1 MYAIVEI
8 NGFQYKV
15 QENQTL
21 EITNVKD
28 FEKGQK
34 VEIDKVLFLKDEN
47 KSYIGKPYVEGAKV
61 IFQFAEQKKGKKIEV
76 MKFRRRSNY
85 KKIKGYRDLITVVK
99 IDKILTP

>member
-15 QENQTL
+15 QENQTF

-28 FEKGQK
+28 FQKGQK
-34 VEIDKVLFLKDEN
+34 VETDKVLFLKDDEKN
-47 KSYIGKPYVEGAKV
+47 YIGKPYVEGAKV
-61 IFQFAEQKKGKKIEV
+61 IFELAGQKKGKKIEV

-99 IDKILTP
+99 IDKIVTP